1 MADRELSA
9 KQVMNDLLS
18 GLDEAALREKYKLS
32 PAGLDNLFETLV
44 SEGLLELVDNKY
56 VVPTKTIH
64 AGMILNDI
72 LTGCTGTQLME
83 KFGLTPRG
91 LQTVLKK
98 LVHSR
103 ILGIADLGLELYLRL
118 EANVPGNIR
127 GDERLRLDFEV
138 SICDVERPDTVGTVR
153 DISEKGVGTKG
164 IEAKVDEIKTL
175 MVVGDMLGQVSPFVF
190 TAKCRWIGTSSSGGD
205 RLAGF
210 QIIRIPESDSRQLK
224 RLVELITL

>member
-1 MADRELSA
+1 MAEREVNA
-9 KQVMNDLLS
+9 KLVMNDLLS

-32 PAGLDNLFETLV
+32 SAGLDNLFEILA
-44 SEGLLELVDNKY
+44 SEGLLELVGDKY

-64 AGMILNDI
+64 AGKILNDI
-72 LTGCTGTQLME
+72 LSGFTGNQLME
-83 KFGLTPRG
+83 KFGLSPFG

-103 ILGIADLGLELYLRL
+103 VLGIADLGLELYLRL

-127 GDERLRLDFEV
+127 GDERLRLEFEV
-138 SICDVERPDTVGTVR
+138 SVCDVDRPDSLGTVR
-153 DISEKGVGTKG
+153 DITEKGIGTKG

-175 MVVGDMLGQVSPFVF
+175 MVVGDVLGQVSPFVF
-190 TAKCRWIGTSSSGGD
+190 KAKCRWIGTSGAAGD

-210 QIIRIPESDSRQLK
+210 QIIRIPERDLFQLK